1 MEELGG
7 KDIQDVVKEMED
19 TEFRTSLETKLP
31 AHNTR
36 VKLPTV
42 NERLAGFDG
51 ELLFSLFPCIGV
63 FKLNLKKFDG
73 KLSQEI
79 YLYPQN
85 VGTLFYWGGLRTAI

>member
-19 TEFRTSLETKLP
+19 TEFRTSLESKLP

-36 VKLPTV
+36 VKLPQV

-51 ELLFSLFPCIGV
+51 KSFSQREESVKKGGRREKTLRNLHID
-63 FKLNLKKFDG
+63 KLYL
-73 KLSQEI
+73 EI
-79 YLYPQN
+79 K
-85 VGTLFYWGGLRTAI
+85 